1 MEETKLILQLL
12 FYGVMIFLL
21 IKFLVFA
28 CKEQGK
34 INKIRRQDKANG
46 IKRFIAIEHVS
57 GLNAVE
63 NTACRIVISPADLKI
78 TCGGKEYSLPLSR
91 ITYVDFKSDI
101 NEIKYLKSSAV
112 KGVAGAAMFGVSGAV
127 IGSAPKT
134 KTDRQIVGY
143 AVIIYKD
150 ARGNEQTI
158 VLCDMSPNSYICSKL
173 VKALNDRIHTTV
185 EKVEL

>member
-1 MEETKLILQLL
+1 MEGTKLILFLL
-12 FYGVMIFLL
+12 FYGVIIFLL
-21 IKFLVFA
+21 IKFIIFA
-28 CKEQGK
+28 CKEQSK
-34 INKIRRQDKANG
+34 INKIRKQDKANG
-46 IKRFIAIEHVS
+46 IKRFSAVEHVS

-63 NTACRIVISPADLKI
+63 NTACQIVINPTDLKI

-101 NEIKYLKSSAV
+101 KEIKYLKSSVV
-112 KGVAGAAMFGVSGAV
+112 KGAAGAAMFGVSGAV
-127 IGSAPKT
+127 IGSAPKV
-134 KTDRQIVGY
+134 KTDHQIKGY

-158 VLCDMSPNSYICSKL
+158 VLCDMSTNSYICSKL
-173 VKALNDRIHTTV
+173 VRALNTCIHTTI